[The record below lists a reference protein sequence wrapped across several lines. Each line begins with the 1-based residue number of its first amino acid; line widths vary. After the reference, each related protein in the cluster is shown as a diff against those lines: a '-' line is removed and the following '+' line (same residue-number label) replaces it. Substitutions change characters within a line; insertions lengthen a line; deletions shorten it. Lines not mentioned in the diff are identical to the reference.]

1 MKRDAVEKRLLDYF
15 AIDWE
20 RFGSERVRER
30 GSDKLVL
37 PDFLQNW
44 AKTSTD
50 FSENA
55 NDM

>member
-1 MKRDAVEKRLLDYF
+1 MSHDAVEKRLLEYF

-20 RFGSERVRER
+20 GYSIERIKER

-44 AKTSTD
+44 AKSTPD
-50 FSENA
+50 ISEKA
-55 NDM
+55 DLP

>member
-20 RFGSERVRER
+20 RFGSERIRER